1 MHHAAASKRLKGAHS
16 LPLLVQGLL
25 TTWSNTSDPCDNAW
39 AFVSCNCTDTYP
51 VLSPSDCTAAE
62 GDPNSRRVLVL
73 AISGVTRT
81 RGRQLHGP
89 ISAAI
94 ANLTELRIIDLQDNA
109 LSVSPA
115 RIRGI
120 SEPESRQFT
129 GDTESRRSQSP
140 SACSPCIWSMSHT
153 PILRDQAK
161 LSPFH
166 SATAQCGQS

>member
-1 MHHAAASKRLKGAHS
+1 MLPCPNALKGAHS

-51 VLSPSDCTAAE
+51 ALSPSDCTAAE

-94 ANLTELRIIDLQDNA
+94 ANLTELRIVDLHDNA

-115 RIRGI
+115 RIRRI
-120 SEPESRQFT
+120 SEPETRHSTQRHCRMQKPKPIHMLSMHPEH
-129 GDTESRRSQSP
+129 ES
-140 SACSPCIWSMSHT
+140 
-153 PILRDQAK
+153 
-161 LSPFH
+161 H
-166 SATAQCGQS
+166 SNSV